1 MSQISFQQKRSAP
14 ITTEEPEEKRLRAL
28 PPAPSPQ
35 GLSNQDSQEGGNWVQ
50 DEDEDGV
57 GDSRLEQSL
66 SDQAGELMRG
76 G

>member
-1 MSQISFQQKRSAP
+1 MSHISFPQKRSAP

-35 GLSNQDSQEGGNWVQ
+35 GLSNQDSQEEGNWVQ
-50 DEDEDGV
+50 DED
-57 GDSRLEQSL
+57 GDSTLEQSL

>member
-1 MSQISFQQKRSAP
+1 M
-14 ITTEEPEEKRLRAL
+14 EEPEEKRLRAL

-50 DEDEDGV
+50 DEDGD

-66 SDQAGELMRG
+66 LDQAGELMRG